1 MSSDNKRESEET
13 PMEQT
18 ADDSSSK
25 TSQDTPGGNAETLKC
40 QTSSSE
46 SKESGK
52 ESGME
57 SGMEATSMEQ
67 EAQCESRTENN
78 SSAASTDNRME
89 EESKDSSAAASSNGS
104 VVGAGGGST
113 VASGAAASA
122 VDKGEMVEL
131 KIMYNKKKYDVRVG
145 VESTVAELKTE
156 IQTTT
161 GVPPA
166 MQKLMFKGLMKDE
179 KTLKELKVTSGSKL
193 MLIGSTAKAVMEVT
207 KPVPAGGIV
216 EKDEKASA
224 AKEPLSKLKMH
235 KKIIDKGKPDDAMIG
250 IKNQHEPL
258 PNVPISG
265 MLNKAGGKVRLTF
278 KLELDQVWI
287 GTKERTEK
295 INMNSIKNVLSEP
308 IEGHEDYHILA
319 IQLGPTEA
327 SRYWIYWVPAQ
338 YAKGIKDTVLGKWVY
353 F

>member
-1 MSSDNKRESEET
+1 
-13 PMEQT
+13 MEQS

-25 TSQDTPGGNAETLKC
+25 TSQDNPGSNETLKC
-40 QTSSSE
+40 HTSE
-46 SKESGK
+46 SKESTAAAAMK
-52 ESGME
+52 SSSTHED
-57 SGMEATSMEQ
+57 
-67 EAQCESRTENN
+67 QCESRTENN
-78 SSAASTDNRME
+78 SSAINTTDNKMDVE
-89 EESKDSSAAASSNGS
+89 NKDSSASSNGS
-104 VVGAGGGST
+104 VVGAGGGPT
-113 VASGAAASA
+113 EASGDAACP
-122 VDKGEMVEL
+122 VDKGEVVEV
-131 KIMYNKKKYDVRVG
+131 KVMYNKKKYDVRIG

-156 IQTTT
+156 IQTAT

-179 KTLKELKVTSGSKL
+179 KTLKELKVTGGSKL
-193 MLIGSTAKAVMEVT
+193 MLIGSTPKAVMEVT
-207 KPVPAGGIV
+207 KPVPSGGSAD
-216 EKDEKASA
+216 KDEKASA
-224 AKEPLSKLKMH
+224 AKEPLCKQKMH
-235 KKIIDKGKPDDAMIG
+235 KKVLDKGKPDDAMIG
-250 IKNQHEPL
+250 IKNQHDPL

-278 KLELDQVWI
+278 KLEMDQVWL

-295 INMNSIKNVLSEP
+295 IPMNSIRNVISEP

-338 YAKGIKDTVLGKWVY
+338 YAKGIKDTILGKWVY

>member
-57 SGMEATSMEQ
+57 SEMEATSMEQ

-78 SSAASTDNRME
+78 SSAAASTDNRME

-161 GVPPA
+161 
-166 MQKLMFKGLMKDE
+166 
-179 KTLKELKVTSGSKL
+179 
-193 MLIGSTAKAVMEVT
+193 
-207 KPVPAGGIV
+207 
-216 EKDEKASA
+216 ASA